1 MISGVHLEVL
11 LASGYALFLAGV
23 AGVLEFLARH
33 SHKRTQRY
41 RNSGFVYFK
50 ELDQWECPAGRQL
63 VRAETDFERGITIYR
78 APADVCNSC
87 SLKLNCTDSHEGRRL
102 ESRMDAWFESELR
115 RFHRG
120 ISLTLLALASLILVC
135 EALRYGGPRELS
147 VLLCLLLGMGIA
159 QVNLWKSLV
168 HTAGVST
175 PSTEGR
181 GNHTTRRLAGG

>member
-11 LASGYALFLAGV
+11 LAAGYALFLGGV
-23 AGVLEFLARH
+23 AGGLEFLARH
-33 SHKRTQRY
+33 SHKRSQRY
-41 RNSGFVYFK
+41 RNSGFVYFQD
-50 ELDQWECPAGRQL
+50 LDQWECPAGRQL
-63 VRAETDFERGITIYR
+63 VRAETDFERRITIYR

-120 ISLTLLALASLILVC
+120 ISLMLLGLASLILVS

-147 VLLCLLLGMGIA
+147 ILLCLLLGVGIA
-159 QVNLWKSLV
+159 QMNLWKSLM
-168 HTAGVST
+168 HPRGV

-181 GNHTTRRLAGG
+181 GNHTIGRFARDEN